1 MWLYILTSSKI
12 ILSFFSLW
20 IFVFMVDW
28 FFFFS
33 PLQEGFCL
41 ECCWWNARWT
51 TLNFFF
57 NRYDFMFY
65 GYRCQ
70 SNFYAWFYACAS
82 IGMALCMRTCYI
94 NGNKLGYF
102 CWNELNLTTLFIFS
116 YIVLFRN
123 LVITNMQKANE
134 DQNWHDIFLVS
145 YI

>member
-1 MWLYILTSSKI
+1 MVIYLDKFQNYLELLQFMNLCFHGWLI
-12 ILSFFSLW
+12 FFP
-20 IFVFMVDW
+20 
-28 FFFFS
+28 

-65 GYRCQ
+65 GYICQ

-94 NGNKLGYF
+94 NGNKWGYF

-116 YIVLFRN
+116 YVVLFRN
-123 LVITNMQKANE
+123 LVVTNMQKANE